1 MNKLFLVCLFLFS
14 SLFSQEVCNGT
25 CFTDEEVK
33 NLFINIQTL
42 EQKDSLNL
50 QIIDGLDEKIYMYI
64 QSEELLNS
72 QIIDYK
78 KQITIK
84 DEIIKEVEPKWY
96 ENKYLWFGFGVIFTA
111 SSVKMAGQI
120 N

>member
-1 MNKLFLVCLFLFS
+1 MSKLFLICLLFS
-14 SLFSQEVCNGT
+14 FVLPQEVCDGV
-25 CFTDEEVK
+25 CLSDEEVT
-33 NLFINIQTL
+33 NLSNNIQTL

-50 QIIDGLDEKIYMYI
+50 QIITGLEEKVYMYI

-78 KQITIK
+78 EQLKLK
-84 DEIIKEVEPKWY
+84 DEMIKAVKPKWY
-96 ENKYLWFGFGVIFTA
+96 ENKWIWFGLGVTFTA
-111 SSVKMAGQI
+111 GSVHLAGQI